1 MKRHV
6 DFLGA
11 LYVVWGALTALIG
24 LATLALGVGAAAL
37 GHSAP
42 VTARGDAMA
51 AALAAGVFTVLAV
64 LSLAWGVTHIV
75 CGLGLR
81 RRRHWSRPIC
91 LGLAGVNLILLP
103 YGTALGAYG
112 LWVLLNDEVRQHFEL
127 GPRLSVLTADRSCPS
142 ASTDRNGPRAAGSA
156 SRR

>member
-1 MKRHV
+1 VKRHV

-37 GHSAP
+37 AASAP
-42 VTARGDAMA
+42 ATLRGGSVA
-51 AALAAGVFTVLAV
+51 ADLAAGMFSLFAV
-64 LSLAWGVTHIV
+64 LSLAWGAAHVI
-75 CGLGLR
+75 CGLALR
-81 RRRHWSRPIC
+81 RRRHWARPVC

-112 LWVLLNDEVRQHFEL
+112 LWVLLNDEVRHHFE
-127 GPRLSVLTADRSCPS
+127 PARV
-142 ASTDRNGPRAAGSA
+142 
-156 SRR
+156 